1 MKIYGL
7 NKTTLLDYPGHV
19 AAAVFLGGCNCRCP
33 FCQNGD
39 LVLRPES
46 QAEIGEEELFAF
58 LKKRKGIL
66 SGVCITGGEPTL
78 EKELGELAGKIKEMG
93 YLVKLDTNGLR
104 PEVVGELLEDGLLDY
119 IAMDVK
125 NSMERYGETVGSS
138 PINTICWPSISAA
151 RQTGDSSRAV
161 PSLLIMALPGGY
173 AENTMK
179 NSMER
184 YGETVGLEKI
194 DVGKIRETIDLM
206 MASGIDY
213 EFRTTVVKELHGK
226 KDIEAIG
233 EEIRGAK
240 AYFLQSYQ
248 ESQGVIAPVF
258 HSYSREEME
267 ELAEAV
273 RPFVPG
279 AQVRG

>member
-125 NSMERYGETVGSS
+125 NSMERYGETVG
-138 PINTICWPSISAA
+138 
-151 RQTGDSSRAV
+151 
-161 PSLLIMALPGGY
+161 
-173 AENTMK
+173 
-179 NSMER
+179 
-184 YGETVGLEKI
+184 LEKI

-226 KDIEAIG
+226 KDMEAIG
-233 EEIRGAK
+233 
-240 AYFLQSYQ
+240 
-248 ESQGVIAPVF
+248 
-258 HSYSREEME
+258 
-267 ELAEAV
+267 
-273 RPFVPG
+273 
-279 AQVRG
+279 

>member
-125 NSMERYGETVGSS
+125 NSMERYGETV
-138 PINTICWPSISAA
+138 
-151 RQTGDSSRAV
+151 
-161 PSLLIMALPGGY
+161 
-173 AENTMK
+173 
-179 NSMER
+179 
-184 YGETVGLEKI
+184 
-194 DVGKIRETIDLM
+194 
-206 MASGIDY
+206 
-213 EFRTTVVKELHGK
+213 VKELHGK
-226 KDIEAIG
+226 KDMEAIG

>member
-1 MKIYGL
+1 MPVPFLPEWGFGIEAGE
-7 NKTTLLDYPGHV
+7 PGGNRRGRTV
-19 AAAVFLGGCNCRCP
+19 CF
-33 FCQNGD
+33 F
-39 LVLRPES
+39 E
-46 QAEIGEEELFAF
+46 
-58 LKKRKGIL
+58 KKEGNFVGRMHYRRG
-66 SGVCITGGEPTL
+66 PTL

-125 NSMERYGETVGSS
+125 NSMERYGETVG
-138 PINTICWPSISAA
+138 
-151 RQTGDSSRAV
+151 
-161 PSLLIMALPGGY
+161 
-173 AENTMK
+173 
-179 NSMER
+179 
-184 YGETVGLEKI
+184 LEKI

-226 KDIEAIG
+226 KDMEAIG

>member
-1 MKIYGL
+1 MMRICGL

-19 AAAVFLGGCNCRCP
+19 AAAVFLGGCNFRCP

-46 QAEIGEEELFAF
+46 QAEIGEEELFSF

-78 EKELGELAGKIKEMG
+78 EKGLGKLVGKIKEIG
-93 YLVKLDTNGLR
+93 YLVKLDTNGSQ

-125 NSMERYGETVGSS
+125 NSMERYGETVGL
-138 PINTICWPSISAA
+138 
-151 RQTGDSSRAV
+151 G
-161 PSLLIMALPGGY
+161 
-173 AENTMK
+173 
-179 NSMER
+179 
-184 YGETVGLEKI
+184 KI
-194 DVGKIRETIDLM
+194 DAGRIRETINIM
-206 MASGIDY
+206 IESGIDY

-226 KDIEAIG
+226 EDMEAIG
-233 EEIRGAK
+233 REIKGAR

-248 ESQGVIAPVF
+248 ESPGVIAPGF
-258 HSYSREEME
+258 HAYSREEME
-267 ELAEAV
+267 ELAAAV
-273 RPFVPG
+273 RPFVDDV
-279 AQVRG
+279 QIRG

>member
-1 MKIYGL
+1 MHYRRGADTGKGVGGIGRKDKGNGL
-7 NKTTLLDYPGHV
+7 FG
-19 AAAVFLGGCNCRCP
+19 
-33 FCQNGD
+33 
-39 LVLRPES
+39 
-46 QAEIGEEELFAF
+46 EIGYEWPPA
-58 LKKRKGIL
+58 
-66 SGVCITGGEPTL
+66 
-78 EKELGELAGKIKEMG
+78 
-93 YLVKLDTNGLR
+93 
-104 PEVVGELLEDGLLDY
+104 EVVGELLEDGLLDY
-119 IAMDVK
+119 IAMDV
-125 NSMERYGETVGSS
+125 
-138 PINTICWPSISAA
+138 
-151 RQTGDSSRAV
+151 
-161 PSLLIMALPGGY
+161 
-173 AENTMK
+173 K

-226 KDIEAIG
+226 KDMEAIG

>member
-46 QAEIGEEELFAF
+46 HAEIGEEELFAF

-125 NSMERYGETVGSS
+125 NSMERYGETVG
-138 PINTICWPSISAA
+138 
-151 RQTGDSSRAV
+151 
-161 PSLLIMALPGGY
+161 
-173 AENTMK
+173 
-179 NSMER
+179 
-184 YGETVGLEKI
+184 LEKI

-206 MASGIDY
+206 MASGMDD

-226 KDIEAIG
+226 KDMEAIG